1 MTSILKTVVIAVLAM
16 VGASFASSARAQVL
30 GTAYLNV
37 ERRGHTATEIAG
49 GKILVVGGENTNG
62 AVSQAEVFDPATR
75 TFLIIGT
82 ATPRTDHTATLLSD
96 GRVLIAG
103 GRDES
108 GALNATEIFNP
119 ADNSFSSGSSMNRA
133 RAGHS
138 ATVLSDG
145 RILIAGGDAEGSSE
159 IYDPASQLFTL
170 GPNLTEPRAL
180 HGAVLLKNGKVLI
193 VGGTDP
199 NDNTVLESA
208 ELFDGVDNGFLPTG
222 TTMNRARA
230 LPTLKVL
237 PDGKVQVIGGDA
249 EFSMEMF
256 DATTEIFGAL
266 AHLPPTSDLVSATL
280 ATQSRAAVI
289 STTIQNNPAMQTAL
303 SDPDI
308 AELVDRADHSITE
321 LAGQA
326 LVAGGVNSLGEVLG
340 SSVLIESSK
349 ATVTT
354 DVLDYP
360 PGKTVIIT
368 GQGWQSNESVDMTV
382 HEEPETHDD
391 TILSAVADSKG
402 NFANTDF
409 APAVSDIGRT
419 FTLTAKGRV
428 SGRSAQTAFSDAA
441 IHTDYKHWKNNPGGW
456 INGAIQASNSTY
468 SEGNVVPHVYSI
480 TGLSIGSVYAFQVY
494 YDYFDTNTCGLS
506 HLEQYNNTLTP
517 TDFGAAPSDTGVA
530 FPDGPGHLFA
540 VGASGVVFGSPTA
553 SGIQRSLSIK
563 FTAAAADADFYWG
576 LRLSV
581 PNEYNSCAQ
590 ASQAWPGASLQSNV
604 GDTPTI
610 ADATML
616 GGGGTLQ
623 INPNTIATS
632 SSIVINKVANG
643 GDGTFN
649 FTTTGNDL
657 ANFGITTVS
666 GSGSAT
672 FSGVTG
678 GASGGSRTIVETS
691 AAGWTLTSLTCSVTD
706 VNPKNDTT
714 YTTDLS
720 TGTVSVTNLGIAD
733 TLTCTYTNTASGT
746 IEVKKVLSPTTDT
759 GKFDLKIDSTTFN
772 NSGSGFGNNGTTG
785 AQSISFGT
793 HSVSE
798 VAHTGTTLN
807 DYTATYSCSKNGNT
821 LTSGSGAT
829 VSNLSVAAGDAI
841 ICTFTN
847 TRKTGTI
854 EVKKVLSPS
863 NDPGKFNLQ
872 INGNT
877 EKTDAV
883 DGDTTGAKT
892 VSTGTNT
899 VGEIA
904 GSAGVLSNY
913 TAAIACKD
921 NNGAGATVA
930 SGSNS
935 GPLNVTVNAGDVI
948 VCTITNTRDT
958 GTIEVKKTL
967 APTIDPG
974 RFDLKIDSSTFNNG
988 GNGFGNGGT
997 TGAQTVNS
1005 GSHGV
1010 SEVGHTGTILANY
1023 LASYSCTR
1031 NGGAAFAADLGSSVS
1046 NITVNKGDVI
1056 VCTFTNQRLQQTT
1069 AITTSLSG
1077 GGQSGTNILV
1087 PVNTPITDQATLT
1100 GATGTAGGTVTYQV
1114 FRDAQCSIEVP
1125 NTSSVKTVT
1134 NGVVPA
1140 SAPVSFNQTGIFY
1153 WMATYSGDAGN
1164 LGSFSNC
1171 IEEQTTIYRILVK
1184 LTPTKDSFVKS
1195 EDPDSNE
1202 GQNNRLRL
1210 AAAYGNTSFAQ
1221 APKKAKKP
1229 TTTITAL
1236 TSGVNRPV
1244 LAFNVSGLNVTGL
1257 IKAQL
1262 VLNIATN
1269 NGGWGNGQLVEARRV
1284 TQGWSEGKGKN
1295 PDLSTALTL
1304 RGKGTGTTWN
1314 CAGDTNIG
1322 NTAQDCTS
1330 AWSGGSFAAP
1340 TAPPVLHTD
1349 GSLGDMVWDVTAD
1362 VLGGEAAI
1370 TNGWIVKKVDENQ
1383 TGGEALYFSKEGAT
1397 AISKLNVAP
1406 RLILYY
1412 Q

>member
-108 GALNATEIFNP
+108 GALNAAEIFNP

-170 GPNLTEPRAL
+170 GPNLTQPRAL

-441 IHTDYKHWKNNPGGW
+441 IQTDYKHWKNNPGGW

-581 PNEYNSCAQ
+581 PNEYNSCSQ

-643 GDGTFN
+643 GDGPFN

-913 TAAIACKD
+913 TAAIVCKDNNGAGATVASGSNSGPLNVTVNAGDVIVCTITNTRKTGTIEVKKVLSPSNDPGKFNLQINGNTEKTDAVDGDTTGAKTVSTGTNTVGEIAGSAGVLSNYTAAIVCKDNNGAGATVASGSNSGPLNVTVNAGDVIVCTITNTRKTGTIEVKKVLSPSNDPGKFNLQINGNTEKTDAVDGDTTGAKTVSTGTNTVSEIAGSAGVLSNYTAAIVCKD

-1100 GATGTAGGTVTYQV
+1100 SATGTAGGTVTYQV

-1134 NGVVPA
+1134 NGVV
-1140 SAPVSFNQTGIFY
+1140 T
-1153 WMATYSGDAGN
+1153 
-1164 LGSFSNC
+1164 
-1171 IEEQTTIYRILVK
+1171 
-1184 LTPTKDSFVKS
+1184 
-1195 EDPDSNE
+1195 
-1202 GQNNRLRL
+1202 
-1210 AAAYGNTSFAQ
+1210 AAAA
-1221 APKKAKKP
+1221 
-1229 TTTITAL
+1229 
-1236 TSGVNRPV
+1236 
-1244 LAFNVSGLNVTGL
+1244 
-1257 IKAQL
+1257 
-1262 VLNIATN
+1262 
-1269 NGGWGNGQLVEARRV
+1269 
-1284 TQGWSEGKGKN
+1284 
-1295 PDLSTALTL
+1295 
-1304 RGKGTGTTWN
+1304 
-1314 CAGDTNIG
+1314 
-1322 NTAQDCTS
+1322 
-1330 AWSGGSFAAP
+1330 
-1340 TAPPVLHTD
+1340 
-1349 GSLGDMVWDVTAD
+1349 
-1362 VLGGEAAI
+1362 
-1370 TNGWIVKKVDENQ
+1370 
-1383 TGGEALYFSKEGAT
+1383 
-1397 AISKLNVAP
+1397 
-1406 RLILYY
+1406 
-1412 Q
+1412 